1 MPEEADQVSAPG
13 EVPPERLDEV
23 KTMLAAG
30 HALLEVQMFEGL
42 FTAFTSV
49 LYAAGGMEGEAPRPM
64 LMLES
69 HPDDVV
75 KVFVDMATDAELP
88 LDGEFPEAL
97 ADAMKARSY
106 IVHQSVISQ
115 VTQHGVPAVPFEAIR
130 AKLSEAGKD
139 ISRCIQSMNRTI
151 EMIQAATRQ

>member
-69 HPDDVV
+69 PPDEVV
-75 KVFVDMATDAELP
+75 KDFVDRATDAELP
-88 LDGEFPEAL
+88 LDGGFPEAL
-97 ADAMKARSY
+97 ADAMKARGY

-115 VTQHGVPAVPFEAIR
+115 VAQQGIPAASFEVIR
-130 AKLSEAGKD
+130 EKLSEAGQE
-139 ISRCIQSMNRTI
+139 ITRCIQSMNRTI
-151 EMIQAATRQ
+151 ELMQAATRQ